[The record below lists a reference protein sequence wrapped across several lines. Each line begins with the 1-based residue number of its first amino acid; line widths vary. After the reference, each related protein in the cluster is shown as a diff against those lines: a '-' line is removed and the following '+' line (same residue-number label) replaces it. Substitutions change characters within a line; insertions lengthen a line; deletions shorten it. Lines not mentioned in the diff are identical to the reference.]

1 MTDNI
6 ILFKVSSI
14 QLHLEQNCPSGFV
27 IISDEAV
34 T

>member
-14 QLHLEQNCPSGFV
+14 QLHLEQNCAWGFV
-27 IISDEAV
+27 IISDEAI